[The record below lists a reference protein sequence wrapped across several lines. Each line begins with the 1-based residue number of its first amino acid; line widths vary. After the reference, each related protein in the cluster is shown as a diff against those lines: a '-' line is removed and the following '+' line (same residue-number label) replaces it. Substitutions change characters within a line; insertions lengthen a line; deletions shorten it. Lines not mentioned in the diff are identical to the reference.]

1 MFTQHLKK
9 LAQPIWDA
17 QLKHPF
23 VEALGDGS
31 LPKEAPSETHL
42 YRNRLALYSS
52 PEFAEAARW
61 MCEKVNLWAKSAD
74 KDQKLRMES
83 HFILISRYE
92 WMFWEMA
99 GREARWPV

>member
-23 VEALGDGS
+23 VEALGNGS
-31 LPKEAPSETHL
+31 LPKEKFRFYVIQDSLFLFELAKVFSSAPQ
-42 YRNRLALYSS
+42 
-52 PEFAEAARW
+52 
-61 MCEKVNLWAKSAD
+61 KSAD

-83 HFILISRYE
+83 HFVLSSRYE

-99 GREARWPV
+99 WREERWPV